1 LIKLLSTETTTST
14 SGTTTSANTSSSSV
28 NTNSSTNSTTTSKV
42 TQNNSSSS
50 PDEKSFLGPWGL
62 FKFFDASNAQKQT
75 DNSYLLSY
83 KLKSGKTLTAK
94 ITPSGVDPFNKEIYK
109 LRAPKTILK

>member
-1 LIKLLSTETTTST
+1 
-14 SGTTTSANTSSSSV
+14 
-28 NTNSSTNSTTTSKV
+28 
-42 TQNNSSSS
+42 
-50 PDEKSFLGPWGL
+50 
-62 FKFFDASNAQKQT
+62 
-75 DNSYLLSY
+75 LSY

>member
-1 LIKLLSTETTTST
+1 
-14 SGTTTSANTSSSSV
+14 V
-28 NTNSSTNSTTTSKV
+28 QNS
-42 TQNNSSSS
+42 NSSSS
-50 PDEKSFLGPWGL
+50 TDEKQFLGPWGL
-62 FKFFDASNAQKQT
+62 FKFFDAAGAQKQS

>member
-1 LIKLLSTETTTST
+1 VTTST
-14 SGTTTSANTSSSSV
+14 PKPVQPSGNSDTTGGT
-28 NTNSSTNSTTTSKV
+28 
-42 TQNNSSSS
+42 
-50 PDEKSFLGPWGL
+50 DEKQFLGPWGL
-62 FKFFDASNAQKQT
+62 FRFFDAAGGQKQS